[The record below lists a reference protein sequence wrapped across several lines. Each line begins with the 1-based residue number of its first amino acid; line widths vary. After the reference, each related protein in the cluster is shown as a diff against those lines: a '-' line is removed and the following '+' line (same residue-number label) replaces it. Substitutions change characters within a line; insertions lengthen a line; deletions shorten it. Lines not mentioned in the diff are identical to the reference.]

1 MKPGRLLAPLA
12 VLVATAAPA
21 LATEQ
26 LPCTRFEQ
34 LAGFLAQTY
43 GEKPVSTGLQ
53 ADGQILQIFSSQ
65 ERGSWTAVTTN
76 AAGKSCVVATGRHW
90 EQDEARTDEV
100 YRPATLSLN

>member
-12 VLVATAAPA
+12 LLVATAAPA
-21 LATEQ
+21 LASEQ

-53 ADGQILQIFSSQ
+53 ADGQISGNLLLAGARQLD
-65 ERGSWTAVTTN
+65 RGDDQCRRQVLRR
-76 AAGKSCVVATGRHW
+76 RHW
-90 EQDEARTDEV
+90 
-100 YRPATLSLN
+100 PALGAG